1 MLIKALEKNTDAL
14 LNASVSENPKP
25 EVVVEEPEA
34 ALCSTDTWHAEKG
47 SVGSIVVEEPE
58 PVVEEPE
65 PVVEEPEPVAES
77 KPSASIEDCRVIA
90 TYIIKVLKDKAAL
103 SEVLK
108 KNGVTNL
115 TAFSGDTDSFLKD
128 LEDAAGVKLENC
140 PN

>member
-1 MLIKALEKNTDAL
+1 MSLENKIQMLIKALEKNTDAL
-14 LNASVSENPKP
+14 LYASVSENPKP
-25 EVVVEEPEA
+25 EVVVEEPE
-34 ALCSTDTWHAEKG
+34 
-47 SVGSIVVEEPE
+47 VVVEEPE
-58 PVVEEPE
+58 VVVEEPE
-65 PVVEEPEPVAES
+65 VVVEEPEPVAES

>member
-47 SVGSIVVEEPE
+47 SVGSI
-58 PVVEEPE
+58 VVEEPE

>member
-1 MLIKALEKNTDAL
+1 MSLENKIQMLIKALEKNTDAL

-25 EVVVEEPEA
+25 EVVVEEPE
-34 ALCSTDTWHAEKG
+34 
-47 SVGSIVVEEPE
+47 V
-58 PVVEEPE
+58 
-65 PVVEEPEPVAES
+65 VVEEPEPVAES

>member
-25 EVVVEEPEA
+25 EV
-34 ALCSTDTWHAEKG
+34 
-47 SVGSIVVEEPE
+47 
-58 PVVEEPE
+58 
-65 PVVEEPEPVAES
+65 VVEEPEPVAES

-115 TAFSGDTDSFLKD
+115 TAFSGDTDSFFKD

>member
-1 MLIKALEKNTDAL
+1 M
-14 LNASVSENPKP
+14 
-25 EVVVEEPEA
+25 
-34 ALCSTDTWHAEKG
+34 
-47 SVGSIVVEEPE
+47 
-58 PVVEEPE
+58 
-65 PVVEEPEPVAES
+65 PVAES

>member
-1 MLIKALEKNTDAL
+1 MSLENKIQMLIKALEKNTDAL

-34 ALCSTDTWHAEKG
+34 
-47 SVGSIVVEEPE
+47 VVEEPE
-58 PVVEEPE
+58 V
-65 PVVEEPEPVAES
+65 VVEEPEPVAES